1 MEENL
6 FKVSPKSQERQSSQR
21 SSEHDIRNLWTTAT
35 LSQTQLHLPLS
46 YFCEKFDED
55 GGTVRTS
62 APGWL
67 SPEELWREE
76 EVSSPKGDRTRLES
90 EPRDQHTLL
99 DQQLHRGSSEEGHVE
114 EDDEESNL
122 SSDKSLTLSF
132 TNVSKH
138 PPHRAYW
145 AEQQNRLPLPL
156 MELMENEVLEIL
168 TKALQSYRTEIGR
181 DHFLT
186 KELKRYIE
194 GLKRRR
200 GKRLR
205 ATAY

>member
-1 MEENL
+1 M
-6 FKVSPKSQERQSSQR
+6 SPKSQERQSSQR

-122 SSDKSLTLSF
+122 SSGQ
-132 TNVSKH
+132 
-138 PPHRAYW
+138 W
-145 AEQQNRLPLPL
+145 
-156 MELMENEVLEIL
+156 
-168 TKALQSYRTEIGR
+168 
-181 DHFLT
+181 
-186 KELKRYIE
+186 
-194 GLKRRR
+194 GLARRR
-200 GKRLR
+200 GEGGGDGITGLADLR
-205 ATAY
+205 FCRSNNIGARGRAGTLALRGFGGPAPSLPRFQQPAVLGAPSAGNFTLAPAAG